1 MLQSKNGLM
10 LEADENIHL
19 DIGWGNSCWSWFVY
33 SLCNSNVEDTLD
45 GSIRYMEWIGIH
57 RRVFVF
63 VVDRND
69 VLRKMLGG
77 F

>member
-1 MLQSKNGLM
+1 MKGMLQSKNGLM

-45 GSIRYMEWIGIH
+45 GSIRYMERLGLCRGIIIFDLD
-57 RRVFVF
+57 RV
-63 VVDRND
+63 N
-69 VLRKMLGG
+69 VLG
-77 F
+77 